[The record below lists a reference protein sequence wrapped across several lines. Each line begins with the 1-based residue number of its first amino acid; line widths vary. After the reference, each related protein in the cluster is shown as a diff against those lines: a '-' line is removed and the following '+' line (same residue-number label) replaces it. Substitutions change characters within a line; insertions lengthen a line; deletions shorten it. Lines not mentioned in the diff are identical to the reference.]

1 MGGPAVVRAFAWAA
15 PRCHSRRGTP
25 CRLPRRRAEVT
36 LHELELGSR
45 RLDLDTRVAAW
56 PGRPIDVSA
65 CDGRRGRPDRAG
77 VPPGIDGIRPARPA
91 PPRASAGR
99 RSSCTSGCGSEG
111 LRHGA
116 VHGRR
121 SGPYPNP
128 YESHERRLNNTGD
141 AQNRVAYRESTNSK
155 GGHQCSSRILAD
167 PISRFGLAEARIP
180 FAAPWR
186 FRRRRG
192 RHRRSCRRSGAMTD
206 ASSHPHLTSTR
217 HRAHRRVAP
226 TT

>member
-1 MGGPAVVRAFAWAA
+1 VGGPAVVRAFAWAA

-65 CDGRRGRPDRAG
+65 CDGRP
-77 VPPGIDGIRPARPA
+77 
-91 PPRASAGR
+91 GR